1 MTYQPPSSKELA
13 DRGTRIYER
22 KYRSE
27 FEAKWKGRYAAIDID
42 SERAFV
48 EDFPEEAI
56 AKARKEIPGKLFYL
70 IRIGS
75 RGAFKIGRRTA
86 VNASSRHI

>member
-1 MTYQPPSSKELA
+1 MSYQPPSPQELA
-13 DRGTRIYER
+13 DRGSQIYER

-27 FEAKWKGRYAAIDID
+27 FEPKWKGRYAAIDID

-56 AKARKEIPGKLFYL
+56 ARARKELPGKLFYL

-75 RGAFKIGRRTA
+75 RGAFRIGRRTA